1 MQQSTRNLKEALD
14 IGLSDLE
21 GQNIENAILVYG
33 DAGSGKSLL
42 EASLMFGSNFLEQK
56 TIQKT
61 VNLRKGVFKNKNI
74 KVMDI
79 KAGIQN
85 SSIKI

>member
-33 DAGSGKSLL
+33 DAGCGKSLL
-42 EASLMFGSNFLEQK
+42 EASLMFGSNFLE
-56 TIQKT
+56 
-61 VNLRKGVFKNKNI
+61 
-74 KVMDI
+74 
-79 KAGIQN
+79 
-85 SSIKI
+85 